1 MCIVSSWSWLYISTT
16 TTYFIHQINAH
27 FKPSKILGLFLKS
40 FIWHHLVKLRCL
52 LLPDAYKLHQLHFAK
67 FNGLNKDFIEPNRFT
82 QGWCQTP
89 SLVSVSMHLPA
100 LCLSMD
106 PLRSKVSLHL
116 SDTSDPASTDSRLL
130 GHGEIQEEIKGAD
143 WWEQVQISSI
153 NQPRHWLAVS
163 LPLPCWI
170 SSNHGWIRGRPKGF
184 MLSLNLAFDQ
194 QSGGGFMK
202 LACQTQYPYMHFTC
216 SAITEA
222 WRTTCVLGI

>member
-1 MCIVSSWSWLYISTT
+1 MPI
-16 TTYFIHQINAH
+16 

-130 GHGEIQEEIKGAD
+130 GHGEIQEEIKGAGLMRTGPD
-143 WWEQVQISSI
+143 LLHKPAKTLARCLTAAAML
-153 NQPRHWLAVS
+153 NQLKSRLDSRSA
-163 LPLPCWI
+163 
-170 SSNHGWIRGRPKGF
+170 KGF
-184 MLSLNLAFDQ
+184 YAVVKSGILTTERRGVYEACMPNPISVHAFHLFSHNRGLENYMCAWNLVT
-194 QSGGGFMK
+194 G
-202 LACQTQYPYMHFTC
+202 L
-216 SAITEA
+216 
-222 WRTTCVLGI
+222 